1 MHGDLFLVIV
11 ILVFGCAAFLFGLVY
26 VLCALFAAMG
36 RGLLGLFRPLGHVG
50 GRCGITS
57 RPLVCPRANCR
68 KAEYRNA
75 RFCSQCGARL
85 VENRSEPRVSQSPTW
100 WLG

>member
-1 MHGDLFLVIV
+1 MQGEALLVVLIV
-11 ILVFGCAAFLFGLVY
+11 VFGCAAFLFGLVY
-26 VLCALFAAMG
+26 VVCAVFAAIG
-36 RGLLGLFRPLGHVG
+36 RGFWGLVRPLGRIGPVG
-50 GRCGITS
+50 SLRPGG

-68 KAEYRNA
+68 KAEYREA

-85 VENRSEPRVSQSPTW
+85 ERLQPPPSPHPMW